1 MAQDAETRRELVEEF
16 QQHEDDTG
24 SPEVQIALLTDRIR
38 ELTEHVTENPQ
49 DHSSRK
55 GLEQMVGK
63 RRSLLKYL
71 RDQDVERYEDVVE
84 KLDL

>member
-1 MAQDAETRRELVEEF
+1 MAQDAETRREIVETF
-16 QQHEDDTG
+16 QRHEDDTG

-38 ELTEHVTENPQ
+38 ELTEHVTENPK
-49 DHSSRK
+49 DHASRT
-55 GLEQMVGK
+55 GLEQMVAK

-84 KLDL
+84 QLDL

>member
-1 MAQDAETRRELVEEF
+1 MAQQAKTRQELIEEF
-16 QQHEDDTG
+16 KQHEDDTG

-38 ELTEHVTENPQ
+38 ELTQHVTDHPQ

-71 RDQDVERYEDVVE
+71 RDQDVERYEEIVK